1 MSATEKKRALKVKE
15 SLAFSFFLKS
25 LLLVRI
31 STKKI
36 YSKLQIKTYI
46 EPIRKKIK
54 DKLFDGNLKFLQQIL
69 NRRGYGLKIGIERLK
84 YNSNSM
90 VDETKEKFK
99 YSDWGIVFQGNM
111 QTKQASYYLQD
122 SLKLIRLEYPD
133 ILIVIS
139 SYYGKNESELRKIC
153 TRYSCELVLSED
165 PGSVEPPF
173 SPNIARQILTSF
185 AGLQY
190 LYNRGKIKAI
200 KIRIDQRIANP
211 DSLVFVEK
219 VLTIIDNS
227 QLFIAEPIL
236 VTSMNSYISIPGF
249 ASDMMQFGYLGS
261 MLKYWAPTEVQDFK
275 DTTNNIFS
283 ISSDEIQKL
292 KLHPEVWLSLR
303 YLRNFTQEFMSTE
316 LLSDKVWGTLIGV
329 VDCET
334 IGQQWSKAYPF
345 FVTNYH
351 SAKWLTVSQPELYEE
366 LKFDKWF
373 AKYFLIRNN

>member
-1 MSATEKKRALKVKE
+1 MSAKEKKRALKVKK
-15 SLAFSFFLKS
+15 SLAFSHFLKS
-25 LLLVRI
+25 LLIVKI

-36 YSKLQIKTYI
+36 YSKLQIKTYT
-46 EPIRKKIK
+46 EPIRKKVK
-54 DKLFDGNLKFLQQIL
+54 DKLFEGNLKFLQQIL

-84 YNSNSM
+84 YNSDSM
-90 VDETKEKFK
+90 VGGTKEKFK

-111 QTKQASYYLQD
+111 PTKQASYYLQD

-190 LYNRGKIKAI
+190 LYNSGKIKAI

-261 MLKYWAPTEVQDFK
+261 MLKYWAPTEVQNFE

-334 IGQQWSKAYPF
+334 IGQQWSKAHPF

-373 AKYFLIRNN
+373 ARYFLIRNN